1 MRQQL
6 GRQVVASYSVLVGV
20 ATIATWIFLLTI
32 GDVPQAFER
41 PFELK
46 FHYIFDQDLIN
57 EYG

>member
-6 GRQVVASYSVLVGV
+6 GRQVVASYSVLVG
-20 ATIATWIFLLTI
+20 IATLAMTDLTI
-32 GDVPQAFER
+32 YHYGYFR
-41 PFELK
+41 TG